1 MLLAYWA
8 EILEI
13 KKAPVMFIESFLIKI
28 VLTLLLRR
36 FCLYWKV
43 TMRSEN
49 FIAISEMIKK
59 MEKLLLTIVGVN
71 ISLMQGTKD
80 NYF

>member
-1 MLLAYWA
+1 
-8 EILEI
+8 
-13 KKAPVMFIESFLIKI
+13 MFIESFLIKI